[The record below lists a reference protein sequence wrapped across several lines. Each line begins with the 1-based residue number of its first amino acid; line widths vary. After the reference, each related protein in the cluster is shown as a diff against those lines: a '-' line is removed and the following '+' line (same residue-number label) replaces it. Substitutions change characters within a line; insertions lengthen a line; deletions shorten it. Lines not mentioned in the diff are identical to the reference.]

1 MLHPAARIVLLVCA
15 SLAAGCGLVAETP
28 ERLAGRYLDLI
39 ANGRFS
45 DAVAL
50 LSPSFLEQTRE
61 TGRPWREVLL
71 QAHTRMGALTD
82 HVLHERTRG
91 LTPERDGELLSLL
104 FEVRY
109 DRDTVFEE
117 LTVEVRRDRLAIT
130 RHEIRS
136 PWLSD
141 LVPEGEQLVDA
152 YLDALHEGDLRA
164 IGTLYAKR
172 LRGRRLRAEIERISH
187 DREKH
192 GTPSRHRLIGVEKHP
207 GRSLERDVVLVYTI
221 DYAAGRRRERFW
233 IKRTLEG
240 RIGLVD
246 HSSERDL
253 QIASD

>member
-1 MLHPAARIVLLVCA
+1 MSHPAARIVLLVCA
-15 SLAAGCGLVAETP
+15 SLAAGCSLVAETP

-39 ANGRFS
+39 ANGRFG

-71 QAHTRMGALTD
+71 QAHARMGTLMD
-82 HVLHERTRG
+82 HVLRERSRG
-91 LTPERDGELLSLL
+91 LTPERDGELLSLV

-117 LTVEVRRDRLAIT
+117 LTVEIRRGHLAIT

-136 PWLSD
+136 PWLSE
-141 LVPEGEQLVDA
+141 LVPEGEALVDA
-152 YLDALHEGDLRA
+152 YLDALHEGNLRE
-164 IGTLYAKR
+164 IGALYAKR
-172 LRGRRLRAEIERISH
+172 LRGRRLRAEIERISN
-187 DREKH
+187 DRDEH
-192 GTPSRHRLIGVEKHP
+192 GVPSRHRLIGVQKHP

-221 DYAAGRRRERFW
+221 DYATGPRRERFW

-246 HSSERDL
+246 HSTERNL